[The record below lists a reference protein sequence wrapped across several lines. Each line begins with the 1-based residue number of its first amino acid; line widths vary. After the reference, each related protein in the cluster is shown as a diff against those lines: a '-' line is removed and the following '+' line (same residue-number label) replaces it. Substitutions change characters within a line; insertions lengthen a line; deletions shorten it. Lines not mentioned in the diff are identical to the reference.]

1 MVVIG
6 QIVACENHEVGR
18 ERIGR
23 GDAFREVLRTDQTA
37 AMKIGKMSD
46 GQAIKRGRKSLDDK
60 RNASDMGEAGFDE
73 RGVCDPA
80 GTDDCR

>member
-1 MVVIG
+1 
-6 QIVACENHEVGR
+6 
-18 ERIGR
+18 
-23 GDAFREVLRTDQTA
+23 
-37 AMKIGKMSD
+37 MKIGKMSD